1 MATPLIGPKIRER
14 RKEIGLTQTE
24 LAGRIGISVS
34 YLNLIE
40 HNKRS
45 IGGRLLRQV
54 AEEIGVR
61 LEVLDGATERRL
73 AGDLNEVLADPLF
86 DGIRLKPQAIDGV
99 VGSYPGWAQAMV
111 TLHRAFLDRSQAMHA
126 LADRLNQDPFLGD
139 AIHRILTNV
148 SAIRSISEILTSV
161 DDVDANQQR
170 RFHAILSE
178 EGERLS
184 TAAQG
189 LSTFFDKASTAT
201 RSTTPAEE
209 VDDFILEHRS
219 YFDGLE
225 AAAADLLKSLGAA
238 PRQLEDRMLER
249 LERDHQVTVSRA
261 APDDERLRAGRDP
274 LRYSQHGKRLILLD
288 SAPPATRRFAV
299 ARLLVRLTMAADIE
313 QVVARSAVLTTPAA
327 RERAA
332 SALQSYCAGAL
343 LLPYDRFLEEAV
355 RVRYDVDL
363 LRRSYGASI
372 EQVCHRL
379 VTLRRPAA
387 EGVPFAFIRSDP
399 AGFVTK
405 RLPLPN
411 LPLPR
416 YGGACPLWAV
426 YQAFQAPDTV
436 VRQLAEF
443 PSGDRFLF
451 IARAV
456 VKGDAAYSQPRRLL
470 SIMLA
475 CDALYADQLVYGDRL
490 DLAAGAPADHV
501 GTTCR
506 LCARDD
512 CPQRQEDVI
521 IRSQAPGETEGA
533 WQPPRN
539 GKQR

>member
-1 MATPLIGPKIRER
+1 MAAPLIGLRIRAR
-14 RKEIGLTQTE
+14 RREIGLTQTA
-24 LAGRIGISVS
+24 LAGRLGISVS

-45 IGGRLLRQV
+45 IGGRLLRHV
-54 AEEIGVR
+54 AEELDIG
-61 LEVLDGATERRL
+61 LETLDGAIERRL
-73 AGDLNEVLADPLF
+73 ASDLTETMADPLF
-86 DGIRLKPQAIDGV
+86 DRGGLEPQAIDEL
-99 VGSYPGWAQAMV
+99 VGRYPGWARAVV
-111 TLHRAFLDRSQAMHA
+111 TLHRALLDRSQAMHA

-148 SAIRSISEILTSV
+148 SAIRSIAEILASV
-161 DDVDANQQR
+161 DDVDAAQQR

-178 EGERLS
+178 ESARLS

-189 LSTFFDKASTAT
+189 LSAFFDTASTAT

-209 VDDFILEHRS
+209 VDDFILEHRNH
-219 YFDGLE
+219 FAPLE
-225 AAAADLLKSLGAA
+225 AAAAALLQELGAA
-238 PRQLEDRMLER
+238 PQRLEDRMLER
-249 LERDHQVTVSRA
+249 LERVHRLTVSRA
-261 APDDERLRAGRDP
+261 GPDDERLRLGREP
-274 LRYSQHGKRLILLD
+274 LRFSAHNRRLILLD
-288 SAPPATRRFAV
+288 SAPPASRRFAV
-299 ARLLVRLTMAADIE
+299 ARLLARLTCGSEIEALVAD
-313 QVVARSAVLTTPAA
+313 SATLTTPAA

-332 SALQSYCAGAL
+332 EALQSYCAAAL
-343 LLPYDRFLEEAV
+343 LMPYERFLEAAT
-355 RVRYDVDL
+355 RARYDVDL

-379 VTLRRPAA
+379 VTLRRPGA
-387 EGVPFAFIRSDP
+387 EGIPFAFIRSDP

-426 YQAFQAPDTV
+426 YQAFQAPEAV

-443 PSGDRFLF
+443 PSGERFLF

-456 VKGDAAYSQPRRLL
+456 AKGDAVFGQPRRLL

-475 CDALYADQLVYGDRL
+475 CDAVYADQLVYGDRL
-490 DLAAGAPADHV
+490 DLSASAPADQV

-506 LCARDD
+506 LCARSD

-521 IRSQAPGETEGA
+521 IKPQAARGA
-533 WQPPRN
+533 
-539 GKQR
+539 